1 MALSEYFASAITALL
16 SNKMRSA
23 LSMLGIIIWVFSI
36 ITMLAIWEGTTA
48 SITDRFNSMWAW
60 LITVSPWKSNSSRVG
75 WVQWWWSTSDLID
88 DSFVNFVA
96 SIPWVKT
103 VLPTVTSSKQFI
115 YWTYNTNA
123 SLVWTNEKYI
133 DIKWIK
139 IANWRYINEDDIKN
153 NKKVVVVGYTIT
165 NDAFWSWLNI
175 DPIGKEIKLENWI
188 YTIIWTLQDNSLS
201 NRRVYLPI
209 STVMNKIIGTH
220 YYSSIEIEIED
231 STKTDAYQNLINTE
245 LLKYTKTSN
254 IDDAPFSISSM
265 SEMLTSIKQV
275 TNTMTMFLA
284 WIATISLLVWWIGV
298 MNIMLVSVTER
309 TREIGIRK
317 AIWATK
323 TDILM
328 QFLIESLIISIVAWW
343 IGVALS
349 FVIVNAIKSILTA
362 VITTNSIILA
372 FGSVVM
378 IWIVFGILPARKAA
392 WLKPI
397 DALRFE

>member
-16 SNKMRSA
+16 SNKLRSA

-36 ITMLAIWEGTTA
+36 ITMLAIWEWTTS
-48 SITDRFNSMWAW
+48 SITEKFNSMWAW

-75 WVQWWWSTSDLID
+75 WVQWWGSTSDLID
-88 DSFVNFVA
+88 DSFLNYLS

-123 SLVWTNEKYI
+123 SLVWTNTKYI

-139 IANWRYINEDDIKN
+139 IANWRYINDDDIKN
-153 NKKVVVVGYTIT
+153 SKKVVVIGYTIT
-165 NDAFWSWLNI
+165 TDAFWSGTT
-175 DPIGKEIKLENWI
+175 DPIWKEIKLENWI
-188 YTIIWTLQDNSLS
+188 YTVIGTLQDNSAS

-209 STVMNKIIGTH
+209 STVMNKILGTH
-220 YYSSIEIEIED
+220 YYSSLEVEVED
-231 STKTDAYQNLINTE
+231 STKTDTYQTLITNE
-245 LLKYTKTSN
+245 LLKYTKTADS
-254 IDDAPFSISSM
+254 DDAPFSVSSM
-265 SEMLTSIKQV
+265 SEMLSSIKEM
-275 TNTMTMFLA
+275 TWTMTMFLA
-284 WIATISLLVWWIGV
+284 WIATISLLVWWIWV

-323 TDILM
+323 TDILL
-328 QFLIESLIISIVAWW
+328 QFLIEALIISVVAWW
-343 IGVALS
+343 VWIALS
-349 FVIVNAIKSILTA
+349 FVIVNAIKSLLTA

-372 FGSVVM
+372 FWSVVL